1 MPSFLDSATIQDY
14 HNAINN
20 HFDTFKRTMT
30 VHKEPIKNIVQ
41 QSQGQMLGYDENSN
55 IEEYTY
61 TPRNQSFDAII
72 RYNVAGENLPVDDE
86 LKIRFPKQFVEI
98 KVKSTAR
105 TYINTDRTE
114 KITFDGKAFNVVST
128 DIVKN
133 YQGLIYYI
141 YYLVETK

>member
-1 MPSFLDSATIQDY
+1 MASLITASEISAY
-14 HNAINN
+14 HQAIND
-20 HFDTFKRTMT
+20 HFDTFKRTIT
-30 VHKEPIKNIVQ
+30 VHKEPIKNIIQ

-55 IEEYTY
+55 IVDYTY
-61 TPRNQSFDAII
+61 TPRSQNFDAII
-72 RYNVAGENLPVDDE
+72 RYNIAGENLPVDNE
-86 LKIRFPKQFVEI
+86 LKIKFPSQFVEI

-114 KITFDGKAFNVVST
+114 KITFDGKSFNVAST

-141 YYLVETK
+141 YYLVETR

>member
-1 MPSFLDSATIQDY
+1 MGSFLDQATIQDY
-14 HNAINN
+14 HEAINN
-20 HFDTFKRTMT
+20 HFDTFKRSIT
-30 VHKEPIKNIVQ
+30 VHKEPIKNIIQ

-61 TPRNQSFDAII
+61 TPRSQNFDAII

-98 KVKSTAR
+98 KVKPTAR
-105 TYINTDRTE
+105 SYINTDRTE

-133 YQGLIYYI
+133 YQGLVYYL